1 MSVITPPDDAA
12 VDVADEGQQSLIK
25 RITSLQSVWI
35 LGVLLVIVAFFTV
48 TAGGKFFST
57 SNFSLISQNIA
68 VWAVLG
74 VGMTFVIITS
84 GIDLSVG
91 SVLVFSSVVAAKVME
106 GIGGDGWGTAA
117 IGIVAALVTGAL
129 WGLLNGSL
137 IAKAK
142 IPPLI
147 VTLGTLSIALGLAQ
161 VITGGI
167 DIRSVPGAL
176 TDFNTYIKIIGIP
189 SLPFVALVTVII
201 GGIILHKTKFGR
213 YTYAIGSNEEAARRV
228 GVHVERHL
236 IMVYANDGDA
246 RRTRRRSRPRPVRH
260 HDDCR
265 AVTDESQRHRSSGHR
280 RHVNLRWRGFDVRH
294 RRGLVHSRCSP
305 GRIRDHRRG
314 ALLAGG
320 CRRHRTHRGR
330 LGGPVPSC
338 RRFTWRRTR
347 QPDSRSV
354 PSQLRSIRQLKGIPV
369 NRTTALSAAGLLLV
383 ALPLAACT
391 SSKPTETAQPAPQG
405 GGSASAAPT
414 GLASS
419 IAAPQK
425 ASKNY
430 NLQFIQGVAGDEF
443 YITMQCGIQ
452 AEAAKLGVSV
462 KTQGAQKFDPTLQKP
477 ILDSVV
483 AAKPDAI
490 LIAPTDVTAMQAP
503 LNQAA
508 SAGIKIVLV
517 DTTVKDPSI
526 AVSAIA
532 SDNEGGG
539 KAAFDAIKQ
548 LNPNGGKVMVMS
560 VDPGI
565 STTDARVKGFED
577 AVKQDSAFKYL
588 GVQYSHDDPAT
599 AAKIMGSALQKDPD
613 IVGVFAANLFSAE
626 GTATGVRQAGKGA
639 QVKIVGF
646 DAGPNQVKALKDG
659 TVQALVAQEP
669 AVIGQYGVDA
679 AVTSLDGGAPAP
691 KVQTGFTIITK
702 DNVDG
707 EAAGAVYKSSC

>member
-1 MSVITPPDDAA
+1 
-12 VDVADEGQQSLIK
+12 
-25 RITSLQSVWI
+25 
-35 LGVLLVIVAFFTV
+35 
-48 TAGGKFFST
+48 
-57 SNFSLISQNIA
+57 
-68 VWAVLG
+68 
-74 VGMTFVIITS
+74 
-84 GIDLSVG
+84 
-91 SVLVFSSVVAAKVME
+91 
-106 GIGGDGWGTAA
+106 
-117 IGIVAALVTGAL
+117 
-129 WGLLNGSL
+129 
-137 IAKAK
+137 
-142 IPPLI
+142 
-147 VTLGTLSIALGLAQ
+147 
-161 VITGGI
+161 
-167 DIRSVPGAL
+167 
-176 TDFNTYIKIIGIP
+176 
-189 SLPFVALVTVII
+189 
-201 GGIILHKTKFGR
+201 
-213 YTYAIGSNEEAARRV
+213 
-228 GVHVERHL
+228 
-236 IMVYANDGDA
+236 
-246 RRTRRRSRPRPVRH
+246 
-260 HDDCR
+260 
-265 AVTDESQRHRSSGHR
+265 
-280 RHVNLRWRGFDVRH
+280 
-294 RRGLVHSRCSP
+294 
-305 GRIRDHRRG
+305 
-314 ALLAGG
+314 
-320 CRRHRTHRGR
+320 
-330 LGGPVPSC
+330 
-338 RRFTWRRTR
+338 
-347 QPDSRSV
+347 
-354 PSQLRSIRQLKGIPV
+354 V
-369 NRTTALSAAGLLLV
+369 NRTTALTAAGLLFV

-391 SSKPTETAQPAPQG
+391 SSKPAEPAPQASQG
-405 GGSASAAPT
+405 GGASSAPSAAPT

-419 IAAPQK
+419 MAAPAK

-462 KTQGAQKFDPTLQKP
+462 KTQGGQKFDPTVQKP

-503 LNQAA
+503 LNSA
-508 SAGIKIVLV
+508 SGAGIKIVLV

-577 AVKQDSAFKYL
+577 AVNQDSKFKYL

-599 AAKIMGSALQKDPD
+599 AANIMGSALQKDPD

-646 DAGPNQVKALKDG
+646 DAGPNQVKALKEG

-669 AVIGQYGVDA
+669 GVIGQYGVDA
-679 AVTSLDGGAPAP
+679 AVTALEGGSPTP

-702 DNVDG
+702 DTVDG
-707 EAAGAVYKSSC
+707 EGAAAVYKSSC